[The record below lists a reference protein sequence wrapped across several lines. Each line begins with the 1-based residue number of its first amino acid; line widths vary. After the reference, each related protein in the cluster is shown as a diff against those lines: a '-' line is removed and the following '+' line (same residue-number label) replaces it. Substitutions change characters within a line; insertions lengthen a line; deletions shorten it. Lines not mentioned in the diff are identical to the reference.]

1 MSFGVWNDYGQLREV
16 AVGTTEGVVVPGRSD
31 GYPPEL
37 QELTGKY
44 GGMLASDVPEV
55 AEMLKQAQ
63 AQLDQLARIY
73 ADHGV
78 IVHRPRPFTKTEL
91 DYQADLQAGAHQ
103 VMVADAL
110 WVIGRHVIECQFRE
124 PFHNK
129 ERFALRELL
138 APQIEMAPEA
148 RVAACPMTT
157 PVKRSA
163 APTSDAA
170 NRTSSY
176 YLEGGDILIC
186 GNKDKDILVG
196 VDEVRSSSAQGVEWL
211 RRYLA
216 DDGYRVTPVPIT
228 RDAPIHL
235 LGAMGVVGPEAA
247 LIYKPSLADG
257 IPDPIKHWDLIDI
270 TLEEARAGGPCA
282 VMLNP
287 KTILVTAGAPRICD
301 LLSKRGLE
309 VIPVPF
315 DAVTRFDGAIR
326 CATFVMR
333 RDQE

>member
-16 AVGTTEGVVVPGRSD
+16 AVGTTEGVVVPGSSD
-31 GYPPEL
+31 GIPPEL
-37 QELTGKY
+37 LELTRKY
-44 GGMLASDVPEV
+44 GGKLASDVPEV
-55 AEMLKQAQ
+55 AEMLRQAQ
-63 AQLDQLARIY
+63 VQLDNLARIY
-73 ADHGV
+73 SDHGV
-78 IVHRPRPFTKTEL
+78 IVHRPRPHTITEL
-91 DYQADLQAGAHQ
+91 GYLSDLQAGAHQ
-103 VMVADAL
+103 IFPADPI

-124 PFHNK
+124 PFRNK
-129 ERFALRELL
+129 GRFPLRELL

-148 RVAACPMTT
+148 RVASCPVTT
-157 PVKRSA
+157 PVKRSE
-163 APTSDAA
+163 APSTDAESRA
-170 NRTSSY
+170 SNY

-228 RDAPIHL
+228 RAAPVHL
-235 LGAMGVVGPEAA
+235 LAAVGVVGPEAA
-247 LIYKPSLADG
+247 LIYKPSLVDG
-257 IPDPIKHWDLIDI
+257 IPEPIKHWDLIDI

-282 VMLNP
+282 VMLDP
-287 KTILVTAGAPRICD
+287 KTILITAETPRICD
-301 LLSKRGLE
+301 VLSKRGLK

-315 DAVTRFDGAIR
+315 NALTCFDGAIR

-333 RDQE
+333 RDA